1 MDIGYLVAQIAGIA
15 ATACCLILPL
25 FKHKWQML
33 TTSIAANI
41 FFVLNIFL
49 LEGLTTAAILNTVAT
64 GQAILALWYNGHD
77 KPVTI
82 VENTIFLVIYIAFG
96 VMGFRRLI
104 DIMPLVATVLN
115 MFTTFQR
122 DERRSRYLIL
132 STATIYSAYFAII
145 GSTSIFAELCAI
157 VTTLI
162 AMYRYRQA
170 KPEARKENAQ

>member
-1 MDIGYLVAQIAGIA
+1 MDTGYVAAQIFGIA
-15 ATACCLILPL
+15 ATICCLILPL

-33 TTSIAANI
+33 VTAIAANT

-77 KPVTI
+77 KPVTM
-82 VENTIFLVIYIAFG
+82 VENTIFLVIYIALG
-96 VMGFRRLI
+96 IMGFRRAI
-104 DIMPLVATVLN
+104 DVLPLVATVLN

-122 DERRSRYLIL
+122 DERKSRYLIL
-132 STATIYSAYFAII
+132 STATIYTIYFAII
-145 GSTSIFAELCAI
+145 GSTSIFAEISAI

-162 AMYRYRQA
+162 AMYRYRN
-170 KPEARKENAQ
+170 KK